1 VQKDLSTNEY
11 RPPARNRTVW
21 EFESAEEEMNRQP
34 KGTTAGGQF
43 SVRSRGENPLELLDS
58 YSHAGPTPRTIL
70 TAADAARVAMQYAR
84 SATVGSDLGY
94 DDGPYSEDD
103 IAQDSLLS
111 LLVSVRNKTIP
122 GLTSGLIA
130 VAVRNSVAAARGKQ
144 NGTRHEDRAGQRE
157 FAIELLTEEESLGRE
172 LDSTEIDELAARVR
186 DTWPNSTHRPRLGFH
201 QPMRQTVSLSEPG
214 VSIEAGNIISAEPA
228 RDEYQRPEFLL
239 DLLQDG
245 AISRTAAQ
253 RLAWNS
259 LAAEWDVP
267 EATHGSVSGT
277 ASRRARR
284 FVTAHPGGV
293 SEIARRYLIDGII
306 TPAAN
311 ALFSPFTESTGGT
324 SPLSR
329 KVICDALTTNRR
341 TADRMWLSAS
351 LYAETTPLS
360 RRSLS
365 R

>member
-1 VQKDLSTNEY
+1 LEL
-11 RPPARNRTVW
+11 R
-21 EFESAEEEMNRQP
+21 EEKMKRQP
-34 KGTTAGGQF
+34 AGIRTGGQF
-43 SVRSRGENPLELLDS
+43 AARSRDESSLELVGTDSDERPTPSIFLNPLL
-58 YSHAGPTPRTIL
+58 A
-70 TAADAARVAMQYAR
+70 
-84 SATVGSDLGY
+84 ATVALQLARKATVSGKVGSC
-94 DDGPYSEDD
+94 SEGD
-103 IAQDSLLS
+103 IAQDALLS
-111 LLVSVRNKTIP
+111 LLVSMHNDTIP

-130 VAVRNSVAAARGKQ
+130 VAVRNSVAAARGRQ
-144 NGTRHEDRAGQRE
+144 NGTRHEDRAGRRE

-311 ALFSPFTESTGGT
+311 ALFSPFTEPTGGT